1 MKLKWLG
8 HSCFELTL
16 PGGAVVTD
24 PYDDTVGYPPL
35 HVRAEIGRAHV

>member
-16 PGGAVVTD
+16 PGGVIVTD
-24 PYDDTVGYPPL
+24 PYDNTVGYP
-35 HVRAEIGRAHV
+35 RFT